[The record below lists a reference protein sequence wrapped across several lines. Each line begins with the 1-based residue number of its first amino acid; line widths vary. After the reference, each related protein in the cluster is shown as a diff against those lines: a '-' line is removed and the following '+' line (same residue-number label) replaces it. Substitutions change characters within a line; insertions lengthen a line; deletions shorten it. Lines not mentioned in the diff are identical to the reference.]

1 MARFTQLLL
10 SLLLFSLLG
19 ACGNRNNET
28 AYHDSPEKQKM
39 LEQQRALYESN
50 LAHWKAT
57 GLMNYEFTRS
67 IDCDCE
73 DKRDMVVSVVDGKIA
88 RAYYSNGEGNVNEG
102 VSSNKLNAYVSIN
115 DFFKMIDDSIKRHY
129 DVIDTQYNK
138 EYGFPDSIHLLQNKD
153 NKQTGIGFRVSKFNI
168 RYTISFPPIQKQ
180 PQ

>member
-1 MARFTQLLL
+1 MTRYTQLLL
-10 SLLLFSLLG
+10 VLLLISVLS
-19 ACGNRNNET
+19 ACETSNNEPT
-28 AYHDSPEKQKM
+28 YHDSPEKQKM

-50 LAHWKAT
+50 LAHWKST

-88 RAYYSNGEGNVNEG
+88 RAYYSNGQGNVNEG

-129 DVIDTQYNK
+129 DVIDTEYNND
-138 EYGFPDSIHLLQNKD
+138 YGFPASIHLLQNKD
-153 NKQTGIGFRVSKFNI
+153 NKQAAIGFRVSKFNI
-168 RYTISFPPIQKQ
+168 RYTISFPPIQKK
-180 PQ
+180 P